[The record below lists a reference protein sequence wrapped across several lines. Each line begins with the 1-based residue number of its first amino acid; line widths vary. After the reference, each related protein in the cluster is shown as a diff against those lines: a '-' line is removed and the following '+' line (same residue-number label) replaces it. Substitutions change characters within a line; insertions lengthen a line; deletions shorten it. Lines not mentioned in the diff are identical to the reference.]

1 MTLTAVIVDDERL
14 ARSALNKLL
23 TERNDVEVLGQ
34 ASNVT
39 EAAALVQ
46 ELDPD
51 VIFLDVQMPGGSGF
65 ELFERAAPS
74 AHVIFVTA
82 YDQHALRAF
91 EVNALD
97 YLLKP
102 VTPEGIA
109 RALSRIPSN
118 QDVPTPST
126 AEAPLVL
133 DDIVCLHDGQG
144 MKFVAVRDI
153 SFITAADDYS
163 DVHLRD
169 GRTVLSNTSL
179 KRWEERLPPQTFAR
193 IHRSTLV
200 NLLCVGTVTQ
210 DGSSWLV
217 SVAGSQDSLTMS
229 RRFAQALKKRMAP
242 GG

>member
-1 MTLTAVIVDDERL
+1 MTFTAVIVDDERL
-14 ARSALNKLL
+14 ARLALNKLL
-23 TERNDVEVLGQ
+23 SERDDIEIVGQ
-34 ASNVT
+34 AENVT
-39 EAAALVQ
+39 EATALVQ

-51 VIFLDVQMPGGSGF
+51 IIFLDVQMPGGSGF
-65 ELFERAAPS
+65 ELFERTAPS

-109 RALSRIPSN
+109 RALSRIPAN
-118 QDVPTPST
+118 RDLPAPST
-126 AEAPLVL
+126 VDTPLAL

-144 MKFVAVRDI
+144 MRFVAVRDI

-193 IHRSTLV
+193 VHRSTLV
-200 NLLCVGTVTQ
+200 NLLCVGGVEQ

-217 SVAGSQDSLTMS
+217 SVAGSQESLTMS
-229 RRFAQALKKRMAP
+229 RRFAQVLKKRMAP